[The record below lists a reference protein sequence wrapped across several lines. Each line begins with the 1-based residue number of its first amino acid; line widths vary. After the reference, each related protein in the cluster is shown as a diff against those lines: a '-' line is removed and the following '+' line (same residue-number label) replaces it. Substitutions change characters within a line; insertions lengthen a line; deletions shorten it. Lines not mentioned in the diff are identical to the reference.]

1 VCSVKKRDL
10 VRGENS
16 GLKFLDIEGRY
27 NNVCEGLVKSCLS
40 KKLTQKISQILS
52 AVLWTRQKLWK
63 LR

>member
-1 VCSVKKRDL
+1 
-10 VRGENS
+10 
-16 GLKFLDIEGRY
+16 LKFLDIEGRY